1 MSYTSPEPVAPK
13 EEEPL
18 HHGDNSSGKLEAIEQ
33 CATFVALNG
42 AETESALKQRFGSQ
56 PEYKWLMDGDCMD
69 HRYYKQ
75 RVRELRSAKAEA
87 EEEQDE
93 PQTGTHSEDSGGER
107 KKRKSRWGS
116 ASETLPLD
124 ADLMQYAKQVFGTV
138 HLEEHQWR
146 QLVDQR
152 NIRML
157 TQMCRKS
164 VKKVREQY
172 EYDSDEEVDG
182 GTWEHKRRMQE
193 MDKTK
198 ERAQLVT
205 TMNQGKHHIG
215 HFLPPD
221 KLSRFLQQWNNL
233 KQGKDPDQNLAD
245 GEANKIAAD
254 NVGFKMMQRMG
265 WTEGQSLGAEGS
277 SGITE
282 PIKW

>member
-1 MSYTSPEPVAPK
+1 M
-13 EEEPL
+13 
-18 HHGDNSSGKLEAIEQ
+18 EAIEQ
-33 CATFVALNG
+33 CATFIALNG
-42 AETESALKQRFGSQ
+42 TETETSLKQRFSAQ
-56 PEYKWLMDGDCMD
+56 PEYSWLTDSDCMD
-69 HRYYKQ
+69 YRYYRQ
-75 RVRELRSAKAEA
+75 RVTELRSAKAEA
-87 EEEQDE
+87 EDTEREETE
-93 PQTGTHSEDSGGER
+93 AGTKSGESDGGR

-116 ASETLPLD
+116 ASDALPLD

-152 NIRML
+152 NMRML
-157 TQMCRKS
+157 TQMCRKRA
-164 VKKVREQY
+164 KKVHEKY

-205 TMNQGKHHIG
+205 DMNHGKHHIG
-215 HFLPPD
+215 DFLPPD
-221 KLSRFLQQWNNL
+221 KLSHFLQQWNSL
-233 KQGKDPDQNLAD
+233 KQGNDPDQCLTDGKAD
-245 GEANKIAAD
+245 KIASD

-265 WTEGQSLGAEGS
+265 WTEGQSLGADGS